1 MKINIFKTI
10 IPAAAM
16 VLTMSTTSC
25 VGDLDVTPINPQQTM
40 DLNGDALFNKIYAS
54 FSLTGQTG
62 PNGSGDLDDGAFV
75 HKRQHRNRLQLK
87 RAGAIGNNP
96 GTMY

>member
-62 PNGSGDLDDGAFV
+62 ADGNGDIADVDEGRSDYFRT
-75 HKRQHRNRLQLK
+75 KWCWY
-87 RAGAIGNNP
+87 
-96 GTMY
+96 T